1 MVSNFC
7 LIGKICHN
15 FLVPT
20 MIELGCK
27 TFMPIQTFNLHR
39 VLNLGRYIHTITLL
53 STQKAMTVI
62 NYVGNCG
69 IVVLEIVLPISYLSE
84 YIHLILSS
92 DYKIC
97 MVIRLHTMTTKMLL
111 KNLSETLQIET
122 FQAANLPPVTE
133 D

>member
-1 MVSNFC
+1 
-7 LIGKICHN
+7 
-15 FLVPT
+15 
-20 MIELGCK
+20 
-27 TFMPIQTFNLHR
+27 
-39 VLNLGRYIHTITLL
+39 
-53 STQKAMTVI
+53 MTVI

-92 DYKIC
+92 DYKIF
-97 MVIRLHTMTTKMLL
+97 MVIRLHTMKTKMLL

>member
-1 MVSNFC
+1 MYGIRILVCYILSYLGLSIEISNSF
-7 LIGKICHN
+7 
-15 FLVPT
+15 FAY
-20 MIELGCK
+20 
-27 TFMPIQTFNLHR
+27 
-39 VLNLGRYIHTITLL
+39 LNLGRYIHTITLL

-62 NYVGNCG
+62 NYVDHCG

-97 MVIRLHTMTTKMLL
+97 MVIRLHTMKTKMLL